1 MDNIIVTNKTL
12 ISVID
17 VTLDVARQISLDKP
31 PKIDRF
37 LNMWNISN
45 VIGTGT
51 IYAYSSETFVRCPI
65 KISWNRNTDEISI
78 GIYSADNKII
88 TINRNDIHLDVN
100 VLNRAD
106 FMVICAFQKLYNML
120 KFGVFAN
127 IYRKI
132 YSKEEMKMNNNEEK
146 KESNTMSQCELYDIM
161 YEYMKPTIKKNV
173 EEGGRWSAASY
184 VGGFGWICNNTSSN
198 ALVSIGARF
207 ENGCWKIWTG
217 LVNNVN
223 ITIDDNMICFNNKS
237 EFKDFSEEFMRELY
251 DKLKE
256 HFSDSRYQAYCDTL
270 TKEIEKAVSDPNGW
284 ESVKSVNLQ
293 TLYPTYRFNQYGKLE
308 AIIDPFVCAK
318 INNAIKDIKSETENE
333 KETEND
339 EKEIETI
346 NLLPI
351 KKVFFNKTKKTTTVV
366 FKDTNNNDKVVVSK
380 TSPRDKYDPEMGLA
394 MCITKEYFG
403 NRNKL
408 AKFVE
413 EWLKENEPKN
423 KQIARDERRKKL
435 AKKKKEKE
443 KEKVENAETNKT
455 NESKDLKETKPA
467 STNNKTKS
475 KTKRFCDE
483 CICPPNNEEDK

>member
-1 MDNIIVTNKTL
+1 MDNIIVTNKNL

-17 VTLDVARQISLDKP
+17 VTYDVARQISLDKP
-31 PKIDRF
+31 PKVCNVSNI
-37 LNMWNISN
+37 WNISETN
-45 VIGTGT
+45 GTGT
-51 IYAYSSETFVRCPI
+51 IYAYSNGIFECCPI

-78 GIYSADNKII
+78 GMYSADNKLI
-88 TINRNDIHLDVN
+88 TINRNGIQFDTKQLE
-100 VLNRAD
+100 RAA
-106 FMVICAFQKLYNML
+106 FTISSVFQKLYNTL

-146 KESNTMSQCELYDIM
+146 KESNIISQFELYDIM
-161 YEYMKPTIKKNV
+161 SKYMKPTIKKYT
-173 EEGGRWSAASY
+173 EEGGRWTYGSHAGAFYWHCNSASSSASAA
-184 VGGFGWICNNTSSN
+184 
-198 ALVSIGARF
+198 IGARF
-207 ENGCWKIWTG
+207 ENGCWKIWTH
-217 LVNNVN
+217 LSDNVN
-223 ITIDDNMICFNNKS
+223 ITMDDNVIHFDTRSK
-237 EFKDFSEEFMRELY
+237 FDDFSEEFMRGLY
-251 DKLKE
+251 DKLKD
-256 HFSDSRYQAYCDTL
+256 HFFNCYCEKCRY
-270 TKEIEKAVSDPNGW
+270 EIEKALSDPNGW
-284 ESVKSVNLQ
+284 EHVDLENLN
-293 TLYPTYRFNQYGKLE
+293 PTYRYNQYGKLE
-308 AIIDPFVCAK
+308 PVIDPFMCAK
-318 INNAIKDIKSETENE
+318 INTIKNDIEDIISKTENE
-333 KETEND
+333 KE
-339 EKEIETI
+339 IETT

-394 MCITKEYFG
+394 MCIAKEYFG

-443 KEKVENAETNKT
+443 KAENAETDKT

-483 CICPPNNEEDK
+483 CNCPNNEKEDK

>member
-1 MDNIIVTNKTL
+1 MDNIIVTNRTL

-17 VTLDVARQISLDKP
+17 ATCDVARQISLDKP
-31 PKIDRF
+31 LKIDRF

-51 IYAYSSETFVRCPI
+51 IYAYSSETFVCCPI

-106 FMVICAFQKLYNML
+106 FMVICAFQKLYNTL

-146 KESNTMSQCELYDIM
+146 KESNIISQFELYDIM
-161 YEYMKPTIKKNV
+161 SKYMKPTIKKYT
-173 EEGGRWSAASY
+173 EEGGRWANGSY
-184 VGGFGWICNNTSSN
+184 AGAFYWNCTNTSPSAN
-198 ALVSIGARF
+198 ANIGARF
-207 ENGCWKIWTG
+207 ENGCWKIWTH
-217 LVNNVN
+217 LSDNVN
-223 ITIDDNMICFNNKS
+223 IIIDGTSIGFARESRFD
-237 EFKDFSEEFMRELY
+237 DFSEEFMRGLY
-251 DKLKE
+251 DKLKD
-256 HFSDSRYQAYCDTL
+256 HFFNCYCERCRC
-270 TKEIEKAVSDPNGW
+270 EIEKAVSDPNGW
-284 ESVKSVNLQ
+284 EPVDLEN
-293 TLYPTYRFNQYGKLE
+293 LYPTYRYNQYGKLE
-308 AIIDPFVCAK
+308 AVIGPFVSAK
-318 INNAIKDIKSETENE
+318 INNAIKDIKS
-333 KETEND
+333 KTEND
-339 EKEIETI
+339 EKEIETTNDKKEIESI

-443 KEKVENAETNKT
+443 KAENAKT
-455 NESKDLKETKPA
+455 DKTDESKDSKETKSS

-483 CICPPNNEEDK
+483 CNCPPNNEEEDK

>member
-1 MDNIIVTNKTL
+1 MDNIIVTNRTL

-17 VTLDVARQISLDKP
+17 ATCDVARQISLDKP
-31 PKIDRF
+31 LKIDRF

-88 TINRNDIHLDVN
+88 TINRNDINLDVN
-100 VLNRAD
+100 TLNRAD

-127 IYRKI
+127 IYRK
-132 YSKEEMKMNNNEEK
+132 EEMKMNNNEEK
-146 KESNTMSQCELYDIM
+146 KESNTISQCELYDFM
-161 YEYMKPTIKKNV
+161 YEYMKPTIKKYV
-173 EEGGRWSAASY
+173 KEGGRCTAGSY
-184 VGGFGWICNNTSSN
+184 VGTFYWRCYVTPTFMC
-198 ALVSIGARF
+198 VYIGARL
-207 ENGCWKIWTG
+207 ENGRWKIWTSRKD
-217 LVNNVN
+217 NVN
-223 ITIDDNMICFNNKS
+223 IIIDDNTISFNNESK
-237 EFKDFSEEFMRELY
+237 FKDFSEEFMRELY
-251 DKLKE
+251 YHLKDHIFDCICE
-256 HFSDSRYQAYCDTL
+256 RWRNA
-270 TKEIEKAVSDPNGW
+270 KGNVKSDPNGW
-284 ESVKSVNLQ
+284 GPVDLE
-293 TLYPTYRFNQYGKLE
+293 TLYPTYRYNQYGKLE
-308 AIIDPFVCAK
+308 AVIDPFVCAK
-318 INNAIKDIKSETENE
+318 INNAIEDIKS
-333 KETEND
+333 KTEND
-339 EKEIETI
+339 KKEIETI

-394 MCITKEYFG
+394 MCIAKEYFG

-443 KEKVENAETNKT
+443 KEKVENAKTDKT
-455 NESKDLKETKPA
+455 NESKDLKETKSA
-467 STNNKTKS
+467 S
-475 KTKRFCDE
+475 TKRFCDE
-483 CICPPNNEEDK
+483 CICPPNNEEENK

>member
-1 MDNIIVTNKTL
+1 MDNIIVTNRTL

-17 VTLDVARQISLDKP
+17 ATYDVARQISWDKP
-31 PKIDRF
+31 PKVCNVSNI
-37 LNMWNISN
+37 WNISETN
-45 VIGTGT
+45 GTGT
-51 IYAYSSETFVRCPI
+51 IYAYSNRTFGCCPI
-65 KISWNRNTDEISI
+65 KISWNRNTDEIFI
-78 GIYSADNKII
+78 GMYSVDNKLI
-88 TINRNDIHLDVN
+88 TINRNDIHLDIN
-100 VLNRAD
+100 VLNRANI
-106 FMVICAFQKLYNML
+106 MVICAFQKLYNRL
-120 KFGVFAN
+120 KYGVFAN

-132 YSKEEMKMNNNEEK
+132 YSGGMKMNNNEEK
-146 KESNTMSQCELYDIM
+146 KESKTISQIELYDIM
-161 YEYMKPTIKKNV
+161 NEYMKPTIKKNV
-173 EEGGRWSAASY
+173 EEGGRFSYGSIAGAFCWNCSSASSAA
-184 VGGFGWICNNTSSN
+184 N
-198 ALVSIGARF
+198 AGIGAYF
-207 ENGCWKIWTG
+207 EKGCWKIWTNLG
-217 LVNNVN
+217 DNVN
-223 ITIDDNMICFNNKS
+223 ITMDDNIICFNTRSK
-237 EFKDFSEEFMRELY
+237 FDDFSEEFMRGLY

-256 HFSDSRYQAYCDTL
+256 HFFDSRYQAYCDTL

-284 ESVKSVNLQ
+284 ESVKRE
-293 TLYPTYRFNQYGKLE
+293 TLYPTYRYNQYGKLE
-308 AIIDPFVCAK
+308 PVIDPFVCAK

-333 KETEND
+333 KE
-339 EKEIETI
+339 IEYI

-394 MCITKEYFG
+394 MCIAKEYFG

-443 KEKVENAETNKT
+443 KEKAENAETDKT
-455 NESKDLKETKPA
+455 NESKDLKETKSA
-467 STNNKTKS
+467 SKNNKTKS

-483 CICPPNNEEDK
+483 CNCPPNNEEDDK